1 MDFFGL
7 GLEDGGSACEEE
19 EEEDECDVG
28 NDRIL
33 VLLLLPLPPPPPPP
47 PLPTLRLLING
58 VASSDGGE
66 GMRGLSRCT
75 SPLCDFRMICFV
87 PF

>member
-33 VLLLLPLPPPPPPP
+33 VLLLLLLPPPP

-66 GMRGLSRCT
+66 GMRELSRCT

>member
-33 VLLLLPLPPPPPPP
+33 VLLLLLPP

-66 GMRGLSRCT
+66 GMRELSRCT